1 MKRISWINVA
11 LLVGVTALALFAYLR
26 PPTAAPDYQLSAL
39 TAADVKSI
47 KIESNVGTPIVL
59 ERSGA
64 EWKITVPI
72 AARADKF
79 QVQRI
84 LAVLGATAK
93 NRLPATDLARFDLAP
108 PTLKL
113 TIDGQTFGFGA
124 INTLTREQY
133 LLTRNE
139 VYLTRPGYGM
149 AVPKNAWQLISR
161 QLFADNETP
170 AAFEFPDFKLAQQNG
185 KWSLSPSPK
194 TALSQDDFNRW
205 IDDWRYAS
213 ALAVQPASKHAAV
226 ATIQVKFQDERT
238 VKLAVLQRVPQL
250 VVARDDQPAFEYQFT
265 DDVSRQLL
273 TPPGTSPEPRIN
285 ADERK

>member
-11 LLVGVTALALFAYLR
+11 LLVGVTALALFAYFR

-108 PTLKL
+108 PALKL
-113 TIDGQTFGFGA
+113 TIDGQTFGFGI
-124 INTLTREQY
+124 INALTREQY
-133 LLTRNE
+133 VLTRNE

-149 AVPKNAWQLISR
+149 AVPKDAWQLISR
-161 QLFADNETP
+161 QLFAENETP
-170 AAFEFPDFKLAQQNG
+170 AAFEFPDFKLVQQNG
-185 KWSLSPSPK
+185 IWTLSPSSK

-205 IDDWRYAS
+205 VDDWRYAS
-213 ALAVQPASKHAAV
+213 ALAVLPADKHAAV
-226 ATIQVKFQDERT
+226 ATIKVKLRDGHT
-238 VKLAVLQRVPQL
+238 VNLAVLQRAPQL
-250 VVARDDQPAFEYQFT
+250 ILARNDQPALEYQFT
-265 DDVSRQLL
+265 DDISRQLL
-273 TPPGTSPEPRIN
+273 TPPDTSPEPRIN